1 MDAKKLT
8 LIATGS
14 SSQVYHYQTKAGQF
28 ALKYVPSNCQKEI
41 LHLSNE
47 ARVLKS
53 LEHDNIIK
61 CIKYQEKLN
70 LHGKK

>member
-1 MDAKKLT
+1 MK

-14 SSQVYHYQTKAGQF
+14 GSQVYHYQTKAGDF
-28 ALKYVPSNCQKEI
+28 ALKYVPTTCHKEI
-41 LHLSNE
+41 QHLSNE
-47 ARVLKS
+47 ARVLKA

-61 CIKYQEKLN
+61 CVKYQEKLS

>member
-1 MDAKKLT
+1 MNSKNMR

-14 SSQVYHYQTKAGQF
+14 GSQVYHYQTKAGEF
-28 ALKYVPSNCQKEI
+28 AIKYVPSTNHKEI

-47 ARVLKS
+47 AKLLRA
-53 LEHDNIIK
+53 LEHNNIVK
-61 CIKYQEKLN
+61 CFKYQEKLS

>member
-1 MDAKKLT
+1 MDSKKMR

-14 SSQVYHYQTKAGQF
+14 GSQVYHYQTKAGEF
-28 ALKYVPSNCQKEI
+28 AIKYVPSANHKEI

-47 ARVLKS
+47 ARVLRA
-53 LEHDNIIK
+53 LEHDNIVK
-61 CIKYQEKLN
+61 CVKYQEKLS